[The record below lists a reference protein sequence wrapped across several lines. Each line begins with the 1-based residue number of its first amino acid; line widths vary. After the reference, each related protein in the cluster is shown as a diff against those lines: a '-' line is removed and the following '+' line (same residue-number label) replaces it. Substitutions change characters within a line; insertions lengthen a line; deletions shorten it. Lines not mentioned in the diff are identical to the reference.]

1 MKNEKRKEMSVAIVG
16 LGVIGAAFAESFKNI
31 GIKTVYGIDIDEM
44 TIRKAEDKGIIT
56 KGYLETK
63 EPLEKSDLVIIT
75 LYPNLMKS
83 FFINNINNFK
93 ENAVITD
100 VVGIKKKI
108 VNDIKPIIE
117 KNRKDIDFIFGH
129 KMAGR

>member
-1 MKNEKRKEMSVAIVG
+1 MKNEKIKEMSVAIVG

-63 EPLEKSDLVIIT
+63 EPLEKSDFSRGSLVSTNPLFIIF
-75 LYPNLMKS
+75 LPS
-83 FFINNINNFK
+83 AFFKVSSSISI
-93 ENAVITD
+93 
-100 VVGIKKKI
+100 
-108 VNDIKPIIE
+108 P
-117 KNRKDIDFIFGH
+117 
-129 KMAGR
+129 